1 MRHHWA
7 RRVAILAVTGALLTG
22 CASPPSMLAPQ
33 GPQAARAAWLTWL
46 MLAFVAAALGAIT
59 VLLIVAFVRA
69 HRDGDSTDLYAHD
82 RTAMRW
88 MLLAGGLA
96 SLVTLA
102 AAVFN
107 SLPVSLDGLN
117 AGTPTINIE
126 VIAHQWWWEVHYTD
140 RNLYTANE
148 IHIPAGQPVSIHV
161 TSADVIHSLWIP
173 QLRGNI
179 DAIPGQT
186 TTVTLQADTPG
197 IYRGQC
203 AELCGEQHAN
213 MAFLVIADPP
223 QSYQAWLAD
232 QQKESVEPKVGSI
245 EQMGQQAF
253 LGSACTYCH
262 TISGTNATGRLGP
275 DLTHIASRMTIGSG
289 ILPNN
294 RGNLAGWI
302 INSQGIK
309 PGNHMPPMDLT
320 SEQLQA
326 LLDYMATLK

>member
-1 MRHHWA
+1 
-7 RRVAILAVTGALLTG
+7 
-22 CASPPSMLAPQ
+22 MLAPA
-33 GPQAARAAWLTWL
+33 GPQAARAAWLAWL
-46 MLAFVAAALGAIT
+46 MFTVAAAVLLGLT
-59 VLLIVAFVRA
+59 VLLLVAFLRVRRNGGA
-69 HRDGDSTDLYAHD
+69 DLYAHD
-82 RTAMRW
+82 RIAMRV
-88 MLLAGGLA
+88 LLLGGGLA

-107 SLPVSLDGLN
+107 SLPVAFASGN
-117 AGTPTINIE
+117 AGTASINIE

-140 RNLYTANE
+140 QNFFTANE
-148 IHIPAGQPVSIHV
+148 IHIPAGQPVSIHM
-161 TSADVIHSLWIP
+161 TSADVIHSLWVP
-173 QLRGNI
+173 QLRGRI

-186 TTVTLQADTPG
+186 STITLQADKPG
-197 IYRGQC
+197 VYRGQC

-213 MAFLVIADPP
+213 MALLVIADTP
-223 QSYQAWLAD
+223 QAYQAWLGG

-262 TISGTNATGRLGP
+262 TIRGTNASGQLGP

-302 INSQGIK
+302 VNSQGIK

>member
-1 MRHHWA
+1 
-7 RRVAILAVTGALLTG
+7 
-22 CASPPSMLAPQ
+22 MLAPA
-33 GPQAARAAWLTWL
+33 GPQAARAAWLAWL
-46 MLAFVAAALGAIT
+46 MFTVAAAVLLGLT
-59 VLLIVAFVRA
+59 VLLLVAFLRVRRNGGA
-69 HRDGDSTDLYAHD
+69 DLYAHD
-82 RTAMRW
+82 RIAMRV
-88 MLLAGGLA
+88 LLLGGGLA

-107 SLPVSLDGLN
+107 SLPVAFASGN
-117 AGTPTINIE
+117 AGTASIDIE

-140 RNLYTANE
+140 QNFFTANE
-148 IHIPAGQPVSIHV
+148 IHIPAGQPVSIHM
-161 TSADVIHSLWIP
+161 TSADVIHSLWVP
-173 QLRGNI
+173 QLRGRI

-186 TTVTLQADTPG
+186 STITLQADKPG
-197 IYRGQC
+197 VYRGQC

-213 MAFLVIADPP
+213 MALLVIADTP
-223 QSYQAWLAD
+223 QAFQAWLAD
-232 QQKESVEPKVGSI
+232 QQEESVEPKVGSI

-262 TISGTNATGRLGP
+262 TIRGTNASGQLGP

-302 INSQGIK
+302 VNSQGIK

>member
-1 MRHHWA
+1 
-7 RRVAILAVTGALLTG
+7 
-22 CASPPSMLAPQ
+22 MLSPQ
-33 GPQAARAAWLTWL
+33 GPQAARAAWLAWL
-46 MLAFVAAALGAIT
+46 MFAVAAAVLLGLT
-59 VLLIVAFVRA
+59 VLLIVAFARA
-69 HRDGDSTDLYAHD
+69 RRNGDGAGLYAHD
-82 RTAMRW
+82 RIAMR
-88 MLLAGGLA
+88 LLLLGGGFA

-107 SLPVSLDGLN
+107 SLPVSLADVN
-117 AGTPTINIE
+117 AGTSTINIE

-140 RNLYTANE
+140 QNFSTANE
-148 IHIPAGQPVSIHV
+148 IHIPAGQPVIIHM
-161 TSADVIHSLWIP
+161 TSADVVHSLWVP
-173 QLRGNI
+173 QLRGRI

-186 TTVTLQADTPG
+186 NTVTLQADTPG
-197 IYRGQC
+197 VYRGQC

-213 MAFLVIADPP
+213 MALLVIADTP
-223 QSYQAWLAD
+223 QAYQSWLAD
-232 QQKESVEPKVGSI
+232 QQKESVEPQVGSI

-262 TISGTNATGRLGP
+262 TIRGTNASGQLGP

-302 INSQGIK
+302 INSQGVK
-309 PGNHMPPMDLT
+309 PGNRMPPMDLT

>member
-1 MRHHWA
+1 MRYQCA
-7 RRVAILAVTGALLTG
+7 RRAALLAVTGALLSG
-22 CASPPSMLAPQ
+22 CASSPSMLAPE

-46 MLAFVAAALGAIT
+46 MLAVAAAVLAGLT
-59 VLLIVAFVRA
+59 VLLLIAYVRA
-69 HRDGDSTDLYAHD
+69 RRNREGADLYAHD
-82 RTAMRW
+82 RIAMRLV
-88 MLLAGGLA
+88 LLGGGLA

-107 SLPVSLDGLN
+107 SLPVSFADIN
-117 AGTPTINIE
+117 AGTSAINIE

-140 RNLYTANE
+140 QNFSTANE
-148 IHIPAGQPVSIHV
+148 IHIPAGQPVNIHM
-161 TSADVIHSLWIP
+161 TSADVVHSLWIP
-173 QLRGNI
+173 QLRGRI

-186 TTVTLQADTPG
+186 STVTLQADAPG

-203 AELCGEQHAN
+203 AEICGEQHAN
-213 MAFLVIADPP
+213 MALLVIADTP
-223 QSYQAWLAD
+223 QAYQAWLAD
-232 QQKESVEPKVGSI
+232 QQKASVEPQVGSI

-262 TISGTNATGRLGP
+262 TIRGTNASGQLGP

-294 RGNLAGWI
+294 RGSLAGWI